1 MLWYWY
7 IFTHKNKQALGML
20 QGELTSKKKKC
31 LKWWKWYRNNKRR
44 ERERHRVVLC
54 NLFWE
59 KVLFVIKSSDHLAY
73 LTERLYP
80 LFIHICKFNKSWNDF
95 SNILCYFCLQCTCQL
110 KNMQQTDYS
119 MFKRIYPIEFANFYC
134 RGLRRKWKMKIIC
147 VKEKKL

>member
-59 KVLFVIKSSDHLAY
+59 KVLFVKSSDHLAY

-95 SNILCYFCLQCTCQL
+95 SNILLLFLPTCQL

-134 RGLRRKWKMKIIC
+134 RGLRRKWKMKSIC